1 MTNYTKSNIF
11 DGKNYKYPITSQE
24 TGNTYEVM
32 IHPYGLDDERYLDG
46 CIVSLRRKRFLFSK
60 ELYNMSFD
68 NENGKMKMNYINFKS
83 KVTDID
89 YNLVNMAS
97 FIVKRYEINNV
108 KGNKSVKQLREDF
121 TTFGKWDGIV

>member
-11 DGKNYKYPITSQE
+11 DGKKYKYPITSQE

-60 ELYNMSFD
+60 ELYNMFSNQNVFLIFLTML
-68 NENGKMKMNYINFKS
+68 ES
-83 KVTDID
+83 K
-89 YNLVNMAS
+89 NLKHFFS
-97 FIVKRYEINNV
+97 
-108 KGNKSVKQLREDF
+108 L
-121 TTFGKWDGIV
+121 